1 MFLLVEVADSDDL
14 KNILEVSGV
23 SGLMISTNFAVIITP
38 ANKINEIN
46 ELVIRIVNMEISTIL
61 TLNELSPVEASGA
74 PTFNNN
80 PYLRL
85 NGKGVLVGVID
96 SGIDY
101 LNKEFQRED
110 DTTRVLRIWD
120 QTIQGDKE
128 VYGLKYGIEYTEEE
142 INKAISLQATGGDPY
157 SIVPSKDDIGHGTKV
172 SGIMGGRGI
181 NPALKGAAPDCQ
193 FVIVKLARA
202 TKVELDAALI
212 DKTDVPS
219 YSPWSVLL
227 ALRYVVS
234 VARALE
240 KPVVVFIPLG
250 SNMGSHTGN
259 GIIEASISNFSS
271 QASTVV
277 VVPTGNQGNTDTHT
291 EGIIERVG
299 DVKDIEIRIGEKQK
313 NLPIEI
319 WIDKPNRVKL
329 SIISPTG
336 EIIDNLE
343 SKNTNNERIKF
354 LYEET
359 EMIVNFTSPELTT
372 GDSLIFI
379 RAYNLRAGIWKFRL
393 TGQYIVGG
401 KYYSWIPQRELI
413 DNETKFL
420 NPVEYTTLTLPS
432 TSRGAISVAYYN
444 QNNNATLSE
453 SSRGYT
459 RDGRIKPDIAAGG
472 TNALVTNPGGTTSLM
487 TGASVAGAVVSG
499 CCALILQWAV
509 SDGNYPDIYS
519 EQIKSYIISGAKGR
533 PGDIYPNRDWG
544 YGMFDLQGIFDRIRE
559 TYTPRSD
566 GGFQEYRVNNL
577 FIRKPTDL

>member
-1 MFLLVEVADSDDL
+1 M
-14 KNILEVSGV
+14 
-23 SGLMISTNFAVIITP
+23 
-38 ANKINEIN
+38 
-46 ELVIRIVNMEISTIL
+46 
-61 TLNELSPVEASGA
+61 EASGA

>member
-1 MFLLVEVADSDDL
+1 MHRGKEFIQLYQIEDLIKRQGTSMAAPQVTGAAALMMQWGVVNGNDPYLYGERLKYFLIIGSKKGRGDIQYPDAAWGYGELCLRNSINLVSQTLGLGFRSIDIKNRQDNQSFKGIEEINVNYDTSSEENVFLLVEVADSDAL

-46 ELVIRIVNMEISTIL
+46 ELVIRIVNMEVSTIL

-250 SNMGSHTGN
+250 SNMGSHTSN
-259 GIIEASISNFSS
+259 GIIEASIF
-271 QASTVV
+271 
-277 VVPTGNQGNTDTHT
+277 
-291 EGIIERVG
+291 
-299 DVKDIEIRIGEKQK
+299 
-313 NLPIEI
+313 
-319 WIDKPNRVKL
+319 
-329 SIISPTG
+329 
-336 EIIDNLE
+336 
-343 SKNTNNERIKF
+343 
-354 LYEET
+354 
-359 EMIVNFTSPELTT
+359 
-372 GDSLIFI
+372 
-379 RAYNLRAGIWKFRL
+379 
-393 TGQYIVGG
+393 
-401 KYYSWIPQRELI
+401 
-413 DNETKFL
+413 
-420 NPVEYTTLTLPS
+420 
-432 TSRGAISVAYYN
+432 
-444 QNNNATLSE
+444 
-453 SSRGYT
+453 
-459 RDGRIKPDIAAGG
+459 
-472 TNALVTNPGGTTSLM
+472 
-487 TGASVAGAVVSG
+487 
-499 CCALILQWAV
+499 
-509 SDGNYPDIYS
+509 
-519 EQIKSYIISGAKGR
+519 
-533 PGDIYPNRDWG
+533 
-544 YGMFDLQGIFDRIRE
+544 
-559 TYTPRSD
+559 
-566 GGFQEYRVNNL
+566 
-577 FIRKPTDL
+577 